1 MGSISYPIGV
11 LLLRPLSPYLQQE
24 LSKRYALFKFWEAP
38 PHLRLEF
45 LGERSNS
52 IKAVVCNG
60 VQGADAEI
68 IDALPLLEI
77 VASHSSGLDKI
88 DLDRCRK
95 RGIRVTYTPDA
106 LTDEVADTAILL
118 TLATSRRI
126 CAADA
131 YVRSGKW
138 KNADFKL
145 TSKFSGKSV
154 GIIGLGRIGSAIA
167 KRAEA
172 FGCSIGYHARSSKL
186 KSRYKYYSSVIELA
200 SNSQI
205 LIVSCPLTHE
215 THHIVNGDVM
225 DALGRDGI
233 VVNVARGPLID
244 QAELIS
250 ALGEGRLGGA
260 GLDVLEHEPEVPDL
274 LAGLHN
280 VVLSPH
286 VGASTFETR
295 KAMADLVLENL
306 EAHFSNKPLLNPVI
320 L

>member
-1 MGSISYPIGV
+1 METASNQIGV

-24 LSKRYALFKFWEAP
+24 LSERYTLFRFWESP
-38 PHLRLEF
+38 PHLRREF
-45 LGERSNS
+45 LGNHSSS

-106 LTDEVADTAILL
+106 LTDEVADMAILL
-118 TLATSRRI
+118 ILATSRRI
-126 CAADA
+126 SAADEFI
-131 YVRSGKW
+131 RRGQW

-145 TSKFSGKSV
+145 TAKFSGKSV

-172 FGCSIGYHARSSKL
+172 FGCSIGYHSRSPKPN
-186 KSRYKYYSSVIELA
+186 SRYKYYSSVTDLA
-200 SNSQI
+200 SHSQI
-205 LIVSCPLTHE
+205 LVVSCALTDE
-215 THHIVNGDVM
+215 THHIVNRGVI

-233 VVNVARGPLID
+233 IVNIARGSHID

-250 ALGEGRLGGA
+250 ALAEGRLGGA
-260 GLDVLEHEPEVPDL
+260 GLDVLEHEPQVPDL
-274 LAGLHN
+274 LIGLDN

-295 KAMADLVLENL
+295 KRLADLVIENL
-306 EAHFSNKPLLNPVI
+306 EAHFSNKLLHNPVV
-320 L
+320 